1 MKGLIKLDVLVVL
14 FIVMSLLSVIPLLPK
29 LFELA
34 VSLGISIGA
43 RL

>member
-1 MKGLIKLDVLVVL
+1 MKGLIRLDVLITMCVVMGM
-14 FIVMSLLSVIPLLPK
+14 ILLIPLLPK